1 LQDLALHPADNLLDS
16 IYPHLGNGRTKALAR
31 LDERRRLLKLALRQ
45 GSGAKHH
52 FAEPILPVAARRK
65 HQFAGIE
72 KERFFHPSKDELQLA
87 GQVLGINPMH
97 EGEEGVVTIDFT
109 RIEWL
114 FGGRKPS
121 EWSGG
126 RGPAL
131 LRVQ

>member
-1 LQDLALHPADNLLDS
+1 MYPADNLLDS
-16 IYPHLGNGRTKALAR
+16 VDPHLGNGRTKALAR

-52 FAEPILPVAARRK
+52 FAEPILPVAARRENECP
-65 HQFAGIE
+65 GIE
-72 KERFFHPSKDELQLA
+72 KERLFHPSKDQLQLA
-87 GQVLGINPMH
+87 GQVLGVNPMYDC
-97 EGEEGVVTIDFT
+97 EEGMVTIDFT
-109 RIEWL
+109 RIEGL

-126 RGPAL
+126 LAL